1 MSKFF
6 SWWDQTPTLAR
17 RQLAVAIVCGVAVL
31 LWRYVFCPPAWAT
44 LFVRFGGWYVELAT
58 YVVFAIFVARALR
71 RAWRGWTELWTH
83 RWGLAAIALGTVV
96 LQVHEPHEYK
106 VLYDEYMLGGVA
118 HNMHFLRQ
126 AAMPDKMHYVN
137 GRLYPQGGIVDKR
150 PLAFPFLVATM
161 HDLTGYR
168 PSNAWIVNGVLAVVL
183 FGLVYATGLAWA
195 GPRAGITGVLLMA
208 GLPLLAQNATGAG
221 FDLLN
226 MVLLA
231 AVFLAAVQYLSA
243 SEPEEGLNLLV
254 FTAILLASVRY
265 ESLLFL
271 LALPVLAW
279 MRWQRDG
286 QARLSWWTAY
296 SPLFLVLPLASQQV
310 YFANDYFF
318 QTTRSNFLDLSH
330 APDNLAHALY
340 FLFQWTHDQPNS
352 LLLSAVGT
360 VALVMA
366 IVVLGREA
374 GSPQIWSSA
383 DLAFMVFLPLV
394 LLNTGLLMGLDWGRW
409 DDPSISRYALPF
421 LLGLVWCVLW
431 LLSRWKRPRP
441 LPWWIP
447 TVVGV
452 YAYGLAVP
460 NMAEAQATHNLY
472 PREMHAWAEKW
483 LEAHAGPNTLAV
495 AASPLP
501 FIVYRRAGISL
512 QEANNYPEKLK
523 NAVDLGMYHDIYILQ
538 PLKLNPTTGK
548 FEPEAE
554 DRLNPDTGIM
564 EKVSTWKIHPG
575 IQTEVVAQTRLHT
588 ALLGRILRVTGF
600 NPNWKTE
607 PTPDLPAPTVPPL
620 EDKEMLQ
627 EFMLKQY
634 P

>member
-1 MSKFF
+1 MSNLF
-6 SWWDQTPTLAR
+6 SWWSTTTTTAR
-17 RQLAVAIVCGVAVL
+17 RQLAVAVACGIVVL
-31 LWRYVFCPPAWAT
+31 LWRYVLCPAAWAT
-44 LFVRFGGWYVELAT
+44 VFVQRGGWYVELVT
-58 YVVFAIFVARALR
+58 YVVFVIFVVRALR
-71 RAWRGWTELWTH
+71 KAWRGWTGLWTH
-83 RWGLAAIALGTVV
+83 RWGLAAIALVTVV

-126 AAMPDKMHYVN
+126 AAMPERMHYVN
-137 GRLYPQGGIVDKR
+137 GRLYPQGAIVDKR

-168 PSNAWIVNGVLAVVL
+168 PGNVWFVNGVLAAVL
-183 FGLVYATGLAWA
+183 LGLVYTTGLVWA
-195 GPRAGITGVLLMA
+195 GPRVGITGVLLMA

-231 AVFLAAVQYLSA
+231 AVFLTAVQYLA
-243 SEPEEGLNLLV
+243 APEAEGLDLVV

-271 LALPVLAW
+271 LALPVLALL
-279 MRWQRDG
+279 RWRSDG
-286 QARLSWWTAY
+286 AARLTWWTAC

-318 QTTRSNFLDLSH
+318 QTSRSNFLDLSH
-330 APDNLAHALY
+330 APDNVAHALY
-340 FLFQWTHDQPNS
+340 FLFQWGHDQPNS
-352 LLLSAVGT
+352 LLLSAVGV

-366 IVVLGREA
+366 VVVLGREA
-374 GSPQIWSSA
+374 ATSKVWSVA
-383 DLAFMVFLPLV
+383 DKAFLIFLPLV
-394 LLNTGLLMGLDWGRW
+394 LLNTALLMGLDWGRW

-421 LLGLVWCVLW
+421 LLGLTWCALW
-431 LLSRWKRPRP
+431 LLSRWKKPRP
-441 LPWWIP
+441 PPWWIP
-447 TVVGV
+447 GLAAV

-472 PREMHAWAEKW
+472 PREMHAWAENW
-483 LEAHAGPNTLAV
+483 LETHAGPNTLAV

-512 QEANNYPEKLK
+512 EEANKHPEKLK

-554 DRLNPDTGIM
+554 ERVNPETGVV
-564 EKVSTWKIHPG
+564 EKINTWKLHPG
-575 IQTEVVAQTRLHT
+575 IQTEVVAETRLHT

-600 NPNWKTE
+600 NPDWKTS
-607 PTPDLPAPTVPPL
+607 PTPELPSPVIPALV
-620 EDKEMLQ
+620 DKEMLQ
-627 EFMLKQY
+627 DFMLKQY